1 VPTLR
6 IALAAAVLA
15 FSGPAWGG
23 GDAPPAVVHPLLFN
37 SDQNVPP
44 VDQPPGLVTSISA
57 SSPQGGDQPEDAFG
71 NGDGAVEPDTFIF
84 ADGGTADSG
93 DGTFSDGDETVDFL
107 EWTTESPVGI
117 LGYHLVLT
125 QLDPAA
131 GRTTQLVRFIINGV
145 ERDSFDNDG
154 ATGADNATI
163 LEVSRPFGAL
173 LTGSIVRIELTRT
186 SSFGPR
192 IHEIDALTESF
203 CGNTTVEGEEQC
215 DDGKPDRG
223 DGCDAACLLEA
234 GCPPAPDATC
244 VAAAKASLVVNDSK
258 LAARS
263 FAAAQGFASATTQ
276 GDFGNSASGST
287 CHDLC
292 IYDPEDAGRRPR
304 RRRGGRELRRKSKPC
319 WKDKAGKGWSTRIPT
334 PTRAASASSSRR
346 AARPA
351 GQAPVQAGN
360 NAAKDRT
367 SSCRDCGHA
376 RSGELRRPCRCIPA
390 TGSATAPC
398 CRRSRRRTGWCS
410 RQGAVSAR
418 PAARLRAATQK
429 QDATLP
435 ERRE

>member
-145 ERDSFDNDG
+145 ERDSFDNVG

-173 LTGSIVRIELTRT
+173 LTGSIFRIELTRT

-215 DDGKPDRG
+215 DDGNQTAG

-258 LAARS
+258 PGREKLAAKL
-263 FAAAQGFASATTQ
+263 QGFASATTQ
-276 GDFGNSASGST
+276 GDFGNPASGST
-287 CHDLC
+287 RYDLC
-292 IYDPEDAGRRPR
+292 IYDPEDAGVAGLAVDEAGESCGP
-304 RRRGGRELRRKSKPC
+304 KSKPC
-319 WKDKAGKGWSTRIPT
+319 WKDKAGKGWVYADPD
-334 PTRAASASSSRR
+334 ADASGVRKLVATSG
-346 AARPA
+346 PA
-351 GQAPVQAGN
+351 GKGKLQVQAGN
-360 NAAKDRT
+360 NAAKGQD
-367 SSCRDCGHA
+367 
-376 RSGELRRPCRCIPA
+376 ELPVGIA
-390 TGSATAPC
+390 AMLEAASSATVQMHTSDGLCYGALLSTIKKADGVVFQGKAP
-398 CRRSRRRTGWCS
+398 
-410 RQGAVSAR
+410 
-418 PAARLRAATQK
+418 
-429 QDATLP
+429 
-435 ERRE
+435 